1 MSLAYFKRF
10 RMEISLT
17 GWLFPCPALPRDYC
31 LLPWDGDLV
40 EAQQHTKYLSFRH
53 EIDASVFPC
62 LGQRDGCQRL
72 MAEIAHRETFVPEAT
87 WLLACRESGTA
98 QVSYCGTVQGLRS
111 DDGLGAVQNLGIIPG
126 HRGQGLG
133 TYLLMRN
140 AGFSFHWLAPRL
152 SRGDGGQRTGRSSL
166 PAARISQ
173 DEDPLQG
180 GRGCVC
186 VAGRLISE
194 AESSTSADVPRE
206 ALVFSRPLPS
216 RTIHGRQHRYADLT
230 GPGGRS

>member
-31 LLPWDGDLV
+31 LLPWDDDLV
-40 EAQQHTKYLSFRH
+40 EAHSAAKYLSFRH

-87 WLLACRESGTA
+87 WLLACRESGMA

-133 TYLLMRN
+133 TYLLMR
-140 AGFSFHWLAPRL
+140 AVQGFRSTGLRHAYLEVTADNERAVRL
-152 SRGDGGQRTGRSSL
+152 YRRLGFRKTKTLYR
-166 PAARISQ
+166 AV
-173 DEDPLQG
+173 E
-180 GRGCVC
+180 
-186 VAGRLISE
+186 VA
-194 AESSTSADVPRE
+194 
-206 ALVFSRPLPS
+206 
-216 RTIHGRQHRYADLT
+216 YA
-230 GPGGRS
+230 